1 MMNRFTYDILQ
12 DVTEETEILESQ
24 EIVRSKQL
32 PAYATNGQRKELFFD
47 IIDALDEVSFTN
59 QRLRLDVGKDFVT
72 LRRELGGG
80 WIHQENDDDAFE
92 VNLSMTGVVNEMN
105 EVIDELEKEVMDELD
120 TEEEENK

>member
-1 MMNRFTYDILQ
+1 MNQFTYDILR
-12 DVTEETEILESQ
+12 DVTEETDILESQ

-47 IIDALDEVSFTN
+47 IIEALDEVSFTN

-105 EVIDELEKEVMDELD
+105 EVIDELEKEVMEELD

>member
-1 MMNRFTYDILQ
+1 MNRFTYDILQ
-12 DVTEETEILESQ
+12 DVTEETDILESQ

-47 IIDALDEVSFTN
+47 IIEALDEVSFTN

-80 WIHQENDDDAFE
+80 WTHQENDDDAFE
-92 VNLSMTGVVNEMN
+92 VNLSMTGVVNELN
-105 EVIDELEKEVMDELD
+105 EVLDELEKEVMDELD

>member
-1 MMNRFTYDILQ
+1 MNRFTYDILR
-12 DVTEETEILESQ
+12 DVTEETDILESQ

-47 IIDALDEVSFTN
+47 IIEALDEVSFTN

-120 TEEEENK
+120 TKEEENK

>member
-1 MMNRFTYDILQ
+1 MNRFTYDILQ
-12 DVTEETEILESQ
+12 DVTEETDILESQ

-47 IIDALDEVSFTN
+47 IIEALDEVSFTN

-92 VNLSMTGVVNEMN
+92 VNLSMTGVVNELN
-105 EVIDELEKEVMDELD
+105 EVLDELEREVMDELD
-120 TEEEENK
+120 TEEEESK